1 MPVVQV
7 NDLVAV
13 LRERYQR
20 RSRIVH
26 ATPVPGLGRSRSAR
40 SHIVSVG
47 TYDSQW
53 TSLPQGPAPPEA
65 AGQWT
70 RMKLS
75 AVAGVLEACLA

>member
-1 MPVVQV
+1 MVQE

-20 RSRIVH
+20 RSRIVQ
-26 ATPVPGLGRSRSAR
+26 ATPVPGLGRSRLAR

-65 AGQWT
+65 AGQSG
-70 RMKLS
+70 R
-75 AVAGVLEACLA
+75 G